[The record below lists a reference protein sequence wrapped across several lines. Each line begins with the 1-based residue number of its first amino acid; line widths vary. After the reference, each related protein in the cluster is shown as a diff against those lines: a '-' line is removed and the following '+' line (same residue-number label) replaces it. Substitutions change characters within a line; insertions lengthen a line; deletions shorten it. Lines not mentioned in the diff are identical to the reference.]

1 MEEKLL
7 AKQLGIV
14 IRKLR
19 IEARMSQE
27 GFADHCG
34 LHRTYV
40 GSIER
45 GEKTVTIETADK
57 LARAFSLSLSQ
68 LFQRMEQ
75 ETPVLNQDEAIKTND
90 EDK

>member
-1 MEEKLL
+1 MEERLL
-7 AKQLGIV
+7 ARQLGVV

-19 IEARMSQE
+19 LEAGMSQE

-45 GEKTVTIETADK
+45 GEKTVTIETANK
-57 LARAFSLSLSQ
+57 IAQALNLSMSQ
-68 LFQRMEQ
+68 LFQAMEKQ
-75 ETPVLNQDEAIKTND
+75 AIEHKEAVAD